1 MPASIEYS
9 GGSDPDRI
17 LPMLWRN
24 VAPASAAGP
33 SVHAPQLSVD
43 DVVTASIEVADSH
56 GLGAVSLSG
65 VAAAVGVD
73 VTTLYT
79 CVPST
84 ADLLDLMVDQVLGE
98 RALPAPG
105 EPRPDGWRAQLEDYT
120 QRTRAMYRRHPWL
133 RHVSMVRP
141 PIGPGM
147 LAGSEYVLS
156 ALASTDMTPHQLA
169 DAANA
174 IIAFVNKVAA
184 AEADSEQL
192 EQSSGQTNDEWWG
205 ERSPLWE
212 RYFDANRYPTMTF
225 VYISGGFG
233 DSALEATPGAHDFG
247 MRRLLDG
254 IEAMVQ
260 RDGHGPAAG

>member
-17 LPMLWRN
+17 LPMLWRRA
-24 VAPASAAGP
+24 APASAAP
-33 SVHAPQLSVD
+33 PNVREARLSID
-43 DVVTASIEVADSH
+43 DVVTAGIEIADSH
-56 GLGAVSLSG
+56 GLGAVSSSR
-65 VAAAVGVD
+65 VAATVD
-73 VTTLYT
+73 VDVPTLHTY
-79 CVPST
+79 VPST

-98 RALPAPG
+98 RAFPAPG
-105 EPRPDGWRAQLEDYT
+105 EPRPDGWRAQLEDYM

-141 PIGPGM
+141 PTGPGM

-156 ALASTDMTPHQLA
+156 ALAGTDMTPHQLA

-174 IIAFVNKVAA
+174 IIAFADKVAG

-192 EQSSGQTNDEWWG
+192 ERSSGQTNDEWWG
-205 ERSPLWE
+205 ERSQLWE
-212 RYFDANRYPTMTF
+212 RYFDANRYPTTTF

-254 IEAMVQ
+254 IGAMVG
-260 RDGHGPAAG
+260 RGGHDPAGG